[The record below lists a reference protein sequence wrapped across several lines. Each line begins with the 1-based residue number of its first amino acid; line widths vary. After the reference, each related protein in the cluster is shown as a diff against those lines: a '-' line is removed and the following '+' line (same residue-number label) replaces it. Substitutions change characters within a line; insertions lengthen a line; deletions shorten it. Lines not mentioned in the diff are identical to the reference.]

1 MNGSADLSVRL
12 KPGTS
17 SAQLSGGQQTQC
29 AGNDVECAVCP
40 SALRPCNAS
49 EPEEHGLAV
58 REQEKEKSCQTETGT
73 NTNINTLLHEQSAIK
88 KDKQSFC
95 CSSYS

>member
-1 MNGSADLSVRL
+1 MNGSADLGVRL

-29 AGNDVECAVCP
+29 ADNDVECAFCP

-58 REQEKEKSCQTETGT
+58 REQEKEKSCQKETGSELET
-73 NTNINTLLHEQSAIK
+73 QTSILYYMNNQL
-88 KDKQSFC
+88 
-95 CSSYS
+95 

>member
-1 MNGSADLSVRL
+1 MNRRADLGVRL

-40 SALRPCNAS
+40 SALRPYNAS

-58 REQEKEKSCQTETGT
+58 REQEKEREIMSK
-73 NTNINTLLHEQSAIK
+73 I
-88 KDKQSFC
+88 DW
-95 CSSYS
+95 